1 MCCRRRQKENQ
12 EDLLKKVNDETLRQ
26 LTKQKED
33 GGPSSGGGRKV
44 SEVVAYRSL
53 QELPA
58 TREMAIQVRTFCLL
72 PFELSL
78 IWSAGLQFG
87 RSHLWLHRSHGSI

>member
-1 MCCRRRQKENQ
+1 MLGCRRRQKENQ

-44 SEVVAYRSL
+44 SEVTSYRSL
-53 QELPA
+53 KDIPQY
-58 TREMAIQVRTFCLL
+58 REMAIQVPLQTRKSPDQRHSEL
-72 PFELSL
+72 PRRCTMG
-78 IWSAGLQFG
+78 AKG
-87 RSHLWLHRSHGSI
+87 RE